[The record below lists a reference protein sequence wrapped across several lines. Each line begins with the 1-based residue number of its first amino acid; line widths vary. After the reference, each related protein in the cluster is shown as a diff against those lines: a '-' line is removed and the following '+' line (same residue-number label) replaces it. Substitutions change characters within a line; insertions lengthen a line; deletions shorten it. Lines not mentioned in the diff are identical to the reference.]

1 MGVNID
7 NFVFILIDKIYEVCL
22 ILIFVNYWLLKKCI
36 IRNINILNFKLVL
49 KIKYYICD
57 GYMFLVFLNCW
68 LVVNKMV
75 VINDYIVFNNI
86 DFLVFIEMW
95 FGKENDNVILF
106 EFILEGFFV
115 L

>member
-1 MGVNID
+1 
-7 NFVFILIDKIYEVCL
+7 
-22 ILIFVNYWLLKKCI
+22 
-36 IRNINILNFKLVL
+36 
-49 KIKYYICD
+49 
-57 GYMFLVFLNCW
+57 
-68 LVVNKMV
+68 MV

-95 FGKENDNVILF
+95 FGKDNDNVILF